1 MRSNKKIYTGILL
14 FFLFLIF
21 IKIDYRTAEP
31 NSKGTADDTSYY
43 FHSSTIAKDF
53 DLDYSNQID
62 QNNIEQF
69 LNRRANTYVPI
80 HPFGTG
86 LLSSPV
92 HFLGIL
98 LQKLFKVKELSYFIY
113 SLSSLIYLAISY
125 NLLAKIL
132 GENIKHSKVVFTV
145 SFFGSGSLYYATERF
160 SMTHIYEIFATTFL
174 LYLSFKAKNNLKN
187 SKNFNLNS
195 INFLIG
201 FLSFVFLSIRWSNYF
216 IFLIPLFYFSLF
228 DNLRSYSRKVLRNI
242 YFYLGLAIGCIFFLG
257 HTFFIYGFFTFNPTD
272 IYSSSSSLK
281 RIDEMFIGNFSPDFV
296 NFIVINI
303 TNFIKILFSF
313 EFGLFFISPVLFML
327 FIFPVYL
334 IYKKEF
340 LNCLILLAVL
350 ILPIGTV
357 LLWQTTA
364 SSFGYR
370 YLFSLVPIGLML
382 IFREDLGKVWLRY
395 LLYFG
400 IFSIISTLFFE
411 TNQYTILSEQINTFG
426 ILHKYSAPKFV
437 LGVITSIFTMSSYLK
452 IFFTSYLGVFFIK
465 LLLFFNLDGPFY
477 DLISRLGYWNED
489 VEGLFVYSQN
499 FYSLNYI
506 FLFLIFYLFK
516 KSFNNLNHF
525 N

>member
-1 MRSNKKIYTGILL
+1 MRSNKKIYTGIFL

-31 NSKGTADDTSYY
+31 NSEGSADDSSYY

-62 QNNIEQF
+62 QNNVEQF
-69 LNRRANTYVPI
+69 LNKRTNTYVPI

-98 LQKLFKVKELSYFIY
+98 IEKLFNLKDLSYFIY
-113 SLSSLIYLAISY
+113 SLSSLIYLAISFS
-125 NLLAKIL
+125 LLAKIL
-132 GENIKHSKVVFTV
+132 GENIKYSKVVFTV

-160 SMTHIYEIFATTFL
+160 SMTHTYEIFATTFL
-174 LYLSFKAKNNLKN
+174 LYLSFKAKNNLQN
-187 SKNFNLNS
+187 SRNFNLNL

-228 DNLRSYSRKVLRNI
+228 DNLKSYSRKVLRNI
-242 YFYLGLAIGCIFFLG
+242 YFYLGLAIGSLFFLG
-257 HTFFIYGFFTFNPTD
+257 HTFLIYGFFTFNPTD
-272 IYSSSSSLK
+272 IYSSSSSLE
-281 RIDEMFIGNFSPDFV
+281 RLDQMFVGNFSPDFI

-303 TNFIKILFSF
+303 SNFIKILFSF

-327 FIFPVYL
+327 LIFPFYF
-334 IYKKEF
+334 IYKREF

-357 LLWQTTA
+357 LLWQSTA

-370 YLFSLVPIGLML
+370 YLFSLVPIALIL
-382 IFREDLGKVWLRY
+382 IFREDFSKLRSRY
-395 LLYFG
+395 LLFFG

-437 LGVITSIFTMSSYLK
+437 LGVIASIFTMSSYLK

-465 LLLFFNLDGPFY
+465 LLLFFNLEDPFY
-477 DLISRLGYWNED
+477 NLVSRLGYWNED
-489 VEGLFVYSQN
+489 VESLFSYTQDFNS
-499 FYSLNYI
+499 FNYI
-506 FLFLIFYLFK
+506 FLYLIFYLFK
-516 KSFNNLNHF
+516 KSFDSQNRVN
-525 N
+525 